1 LPAQLASNT
10 QAEQMVILN
19 GKSCF
24 SGKSTNRRRKRSFQI
39 SDLRHL
45 FPNFGDWRMVPVMS
59 MSSILKSKVLF
70 IPKSAPNVE
79 EMRFWRKWAE
89 HEPFLLRLCLGW
101 VGGNE
106 SDARELLS
114 SAMLKAWDGAHKTQD
129 EIGNYRAWLAK
140 IVRHHCIDLQRRQN
154 RDPQIKTDPELLG
167 PIAELSRVTHQA
179 SPESTLLKEESY
191 SKLLAHMESLP
202 MPLREVMMLR
212 AYQNMSYKEIG
223 QQLHISTDNA
233 RKRVQMARTLLRGST
248 KTTPIACT
256 PAMLQQEGEAADAI
270 LLHERLPAAGAY
282 RFASPVSFMRDGLQ
296 FELAV
301 LHDYRPMRL
310 AQKADTL
317 RKYLDRHPSGW
328 KKELELARLCWAMGE
343 ADEALERLA
352 TAIERQAQV
361 PELVLTHL
369 RLLLALGDH
378 AALQIAAQHAQS
390 ECGSLQGLRDLYAG
404 FEAFAVGNTAQA
416 EQHWQQCKAI
426 GGDLQLAQ
434 LWLGSGRKAAARDL
448 LRLHLQRHPMDREAH
463 LWMAMA
469 AADTAEGLHIALQAQ
484 RRFPSDPYAAASVL
498 VAQWHQQTDEAVV
511 PKAEVTEVMRLAPD
525 SYVAMA
531 LKAAWAQR
539 HDLPDKAQSVVDE
552 FLATHPQHWQ
562 ALHFAIKLLR
572 QQGKSKKANAL
583 EFRRQ
588 KITQTRSLPSMALD
602 IPFHFLD

>member
-1 LPAQLASNT
+1 
-10 QAEQMVILN
+10 
-19 GKSCF
+19 
-24 SGKSTNRRRKRSFQI
+24 
-39 SDLRHL
+39 
-45 FPNFGDWRMVPVMS
+45 MVPVMS
-59 MSSILKSKVLF
+59 MPSILKNKVLF

-79 EMRFWRKWAE
+79 EMRFWRKWEE

-106 SDARELLS
+106 PDARELLS
-114 SAMLKAWDGAHKTQD
+114 SAMLKAWEGAHKTTD

-191 SKLLAHMESLP
+191 SKLLARMENLP

-223 QQLHISTDNA
+223 QHLQISTENA

-248 KTTPIACT
+248 TTAPT
-256 PAMLQQEGEAADAI
+256 VLPPTRLQQEGEAADAI
-270 LLHERLPAAGAY
+270 LLHERLPASGGH
-282 RFASPVSFMRDGLQ
+282 RFASPVCFLRDGLQ
-296 FELAV
+296 LELAV

-310 AQKADTL
+310 AQKSDTL

-352 TAIERQAQV
+352 AAVERQPQV

-369 RLLLALGDH
+369 RMLQALGNP
-378 AALQIAAQHAQS
+378 AGLQIAAQHAQS
-390 ECGSLQGLRDLYAG
+390 ECVGIQGLQDLYAG
-404 FEAFAVGNTAQA
+404 FEAFAIGNIAQA
-416 EQHWQQCKAI
+416 EQHWLQCKAI
-426 GGDLQLAQ
+426 GGDMQLAQ
-434 LWLGSGRKAAARDL
+434 LWLGSGHKAAARDL
-448 LRLHLQRHPMDREAH
+448 LRLHLQRHPMDREAY

-469 AADTAEGLHIALQAQ
+469 AIDSAEGLHLALLAQ

-498 VAQWHQQTDEAVV
+498 VAQWHQQTEEALV
-511 PKAEVTEVMRLAPD
+511 PKTEVTEVMRLAPD
-525 SYVAMA
+525 SYFAMA

-539 HDLPDKAQSVVDE
+539 HDLPDKAQLVVDE
-552 FLATHPQHWQ
+552 FLVAHPQHYQ

-572 QQGKSKKANAL
+572 QQGKSKKADAL
-583 EFRRQ
+583 DVKLQ
-588 KITQTRSLPSMALD
+588 KLTHARNLPAIALD